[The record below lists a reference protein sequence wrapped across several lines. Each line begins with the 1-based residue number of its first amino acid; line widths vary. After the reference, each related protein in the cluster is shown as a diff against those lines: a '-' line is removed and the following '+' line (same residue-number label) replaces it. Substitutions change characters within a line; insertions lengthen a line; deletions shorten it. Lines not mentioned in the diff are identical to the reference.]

1 MWIGIAK
8 AKRRGDMPNNL
19 FNYLPLVIALL
30 IVLRR
35 SGRAKKVR
43 VGRAWLTPILA
54 ILGVWATLSREP
66 LPGGVALA
74 ILVGAAAI
82 GIGAGYYR
90 ALHIELSLD
99 PETGQILSKA
109 TPFGTILIAVFL
121 VIRFGLDYAV
131 NGGWRPGPP
140 RFVMS
145 PAQHGVD
152 LFRLADA
159 ALLFS
164 TGMMLGQRVEILR
177 RAQALLR
184 AEKPKEIRAS

>member
-1 MWIGIAK
+1 
-8 AKRRGDMPNNL
+8 MPNNL

-43 VGRAWLTPILA
+43 VERAWLTPILA

-99 PETGQILSKA
+99 PETGQVMSKA

-121 VIRFGLDYAV
+121 VMRFGLDYAF
-131 NGGWRPGPP
+131 NGGWQPGPP
-140 RFVMS
+140 RFVM
-145 PAQHGVD
+145 PPPQHGVD
-152 LFRLADA
+152 VLRLADA
-159 ALLFS
+159 ALIFS
-164 TGMMLGQRVEILR
+164 TAMTIAQRVEILR
-177 RAQALLR
+177 RAHTLLTAR
-184 AEKPKEIRAS
+184 KSKEIPAS